1 MWFTFKLAFCIFITW
16 HLIKWRFTLWR
27 TRRRRRN
34 RARVKQLTPPQAVER
49 MTITPKPNPNPVM
62 ILAND
67 NTPPPIKPSLIVVQ
81 STTPQA
87 SPPKQSKH
95 KRHNKKMINE
105 VTSALVNLGMTKR
118 KAKQHVQQC
127 YDDMNNTPSL
137 TELLT
142 YSIKSLST

>member
-34 RARVKQLTPPQAVER
+34 RARVKQLTPSQAVER
-49 MTITPKPNPNPVM
+49 MTTKPNPNPVV
-62 ILAND
+62 IPVND
-67 NTPPPIKPSLIVVQ
+67 NVPPPPSEPNLIVVQ

-87 SPPKQSKH
+87 LPPKQNKP
-95 KRHNKKMINE
+95 KQHNKKMINE
-105 VTSALVNLGMTKR
+105 VTSALINLGMTKR